1 MLTIEP
7 QSPDDPYLDIPTI
20 EIPTDAA
27 LVAIAEEQ
35 AKRLPGHDG
44 RLPYFLYVEGRD
56 YEPVLAALRAAWLD
70 GCLTAAA
77 ALASAEEVES

>member
-1 MLTIEP
+1 M
-7 QSPDDPYLDIPTI
+7 SALDIPTI

-35 AKRLPGHDG
+35 AKRFPGYDN
-44 RLPYFLYVEGRD
+44 RLPYFLYDEGSE
-56 YEPVLAALRAAWLD
+56 YEPALAALRAAWLD

-77 ALASAEEVES
+77 ALAREEEVEL